1 MWKYIIIAILWVWTE
16 NYILSKLQITGKKRI
31 VIKIVT
37 LIILVIILY
46 FILSY
51 FNLYTI
57 CLYSIYL
64 ICNLSIKDRR
74 RCNRRAEAIISL
86 LLFYS

>member
-1 MWKYIIIAILWVWTE
+1 MWKYIIIAIIWVWTE

-51 FNLYTI
+51 FNL
-57 CLYSIYL
+57 
-64 ICNLSIKDRR
+64 
-74 RCNRRAEAIISL
+74 
-86 LLFYS
+86 

>member
-51 FNLYTI
+51 FNPV
-57 CLYSIYL
+57 IYQL
-64 ICNLSIKDRR
+64 MIGVG
-74 RCNRRAEAIISL
+74 AIGEL
-86 LLFYS
+86 KLLFHYYCFIHKP